1 VVHPAVEVD
10 NDLVEGEVDDI
21 KVKQWQVRFRQRNM
35 GITRQFEEHV
45 RCTLATGATARQVQD
60 MLLLDANFMLP
71 AEDAMEF
78 CTSLPQIRWFQ
89 AQREGLGI
97 ASYLYS
103 FMRIAGA
110 SRIVQWGFDESTLDG
125 VSCLNQWALL
135 QFPVMAGVGGGEVQ
149 DGLTVV
155 TLECA
160 GVLPNGESAA
170 VVRHIEL
177 AWERGR
183 EAVDALRAM
192 LSPEER
198 DELCP
203 LVNGGVA
210 LHKLYG
216 VMHDTCNGA
225 NLVAK
230 LMLELQERKKRE
242 FLSEDVW
249 ESIDPK
255 AKACFNFLCG
265 NHTRNLPIDR
275 FNLLYGKWL
284 ECSLGARMKEA
295 SSTAAVRLECNGIQF
310 LRTVCR
316 LTHNG
321 PQQYAKG
328 DGDAFKDY
336 LEKNYPNLSSARV
349 QRAET
354 AKRQDWSLEASYDIF
369 PLLQP
374 LLAYT
379 VCSLLREANILRDTI
394 LVSLE
399 CLHFEAYVH
408 VNALMWRV
416 VFKELRGLTNSKG
429 LEITPTEL
437 NTLYEHL
444 YDLGS
449 YPMYYTII
457 LNPYHYPSR
466 HINYLFYTLHVILTI
481 SYISLC

>member
-1 VVHPAVEVD
+1 MTFVIAVKESAGHPEID
-10 NDLVEGEVDDI
+10 HLDEGEVD
-21 KVKQWQVRFRQRNM
+21 VLEHKQWQVRFRQRNK

-60 MLLLDANFMLP
+60 MLLLDGNFMLAP
-71 AEDAMEF
+71 EDAKEF
-78 CTSLPQIRWFQ
+78 CMSLPQIRWFQ
-89 AQREGLGI
+89 SQREGLGI
-97 ASYLYS
+97 ESYLYS

-110 SRIVQWGFDESTLDG
+110 SRVVQWGFDESTLDG

-135 QFPVMAGVGGGEVQ
+135 EFPVVGEGGGEVQ
-149 DGLTVV
+149 AGLTVV

-183 EAVDALRAM
+183 DAVEALRAT
-192 LSPEER
+192 LEPEER

-203 LVNGGVA
+203 IVNGGVN

-216 VMHDTCNGA
+216 VMHDTFNGA

-230 LMLELQERKKRE
+230 LMLELQEKKKKE
-242 FLSEDVW
+242 FLSDDVW
-249 ESIDPK
+249 EALDPK

-284 ECSLGARMKEA
+284 DASLGPGMKEA
-295 SSTAAVRLECNGIQF
+295 SSSAAVRLECNGIQF

-336 LEKNYPNLSSARV
+336 LEINYPELSSARV

-354 AKRQDWSLEASYDIF
+354 AKRQDWSLEASYDIY
-369 PLLQP
+369 PLIQP

-379 VCSLLREANILRDTI
+379 VASLLREANILRDTI

-449 YPMYYTII
+449 
-457 LNPYHYPSR
+457 NPLY
-466 HINYLFYTLHVILTI
+466 
-481 SYISLC
+481 